1 MRSGMPIQI
10 IVHSPQS
17 ETGKKELA
25 RRVAELHADCV
36 LSTIR
41 GLDCSP
47 KQKRELLEAVIDTG
61 KKCLFK

>member
-10 IVHSPQS
+10 IVYSPQS
-17 ETGKKELA
+17 EKGKKELA
-25 RRVAELHADCV
+25 RRVAELYADCV

-47 KQKRELLEAVIDTG
+47 KQKRELLEAVIDNHPTE
-61 KKCLFK
+61 